1 MKTIQTIL
9 KIEGNLEKLWRRS
22 LFIPH
27 KQGLQKNAE
36 WIAEKMGEE
45 TMELREAKKKSDDYF
60 ASFDAIVY
68 GGWIMAGT
76 IKKSEWF
83 TNRIQKWR
91 GKNWFCLE

>member
-1 MKTIQTIL
+1 
-9 KIEGNLEKLWRRS
+9 
-22 LFIPH
+22 
-27 KQGLQKNAE
+27 
-36 WIAEKMGEE
+36 MGEE